1 MTPGSPSD
9 SDLKASVSALRLLF
23 VPDGNTGV
31 YRRRCAISVS
41 AFMKSLCIS
50 DWNGS
55 WSGLVRYRG
64 MSPSSVL
71 LSLGHPREMFC
82 NTSNTGRTTKQ
93 QHTYI
98 KFRFLTNSF
107 SSKATFVI
115 LLHTWK
121 QFLNFWLTK

>member
-9 SDLKASVSALRLLF
+9 SDLKASLLALRLLF
-23 VPDGNTGV
+23 VPDGSTGV
-31 YRRRCAISVS
+31 YRRRCAISVF

-71 LSLGHPREMFC
+71 GHPDEMFC
-82 NTSNTGRTTKQ
+82 NTSNTGKTTKQ
-93 QHTYI
+93 Q
-98 KFRFLTNSF
+98 KKKKRFRLLTNRF
-107 SSKATFVI
+107 SCKTTFVI

>member
-9 SDLKASVSALRLLF
+9 SDLKASLLALRLLF
-23 VPDGNTGV
+23 VPDGSTGV
-31 YRRRCAISVS
+31 YRRRCAISVF

-71 LSLGHPREMFC
+71 GHPDEMFC
-82 NTSNTGRTTKQ
+82 NTSNTGKTTKQ
-93 QHTYI
+93 QKNIYGLD
-98 KFRFLTNSF
+98 F
-107 SSKATFVI
+107 
-115 LLHTWK
+115 
-121 QFLNFWLTK
+121 